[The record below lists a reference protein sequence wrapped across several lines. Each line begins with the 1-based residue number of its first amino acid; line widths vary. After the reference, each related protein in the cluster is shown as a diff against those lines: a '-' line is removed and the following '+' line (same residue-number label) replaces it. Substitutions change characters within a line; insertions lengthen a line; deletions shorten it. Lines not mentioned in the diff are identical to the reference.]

1 MKINKDYPFKYVQ
14 FQRSEFACN
23 CGCGF
28 DVVDVQLLA
37 VLQDLRDSLESVII
51 INSGCRCSEYN
62 KTVGGS
68 PRSQHVFGKAAD
80 IDVVEVGPMDVY
92 RLLDK
97 KYPDKFGIGLYDAFV
112 HIDVRDKKTRWDK
125 RTK

>member
-37 VLQDLRDSLESVII
+37 VLQDLRDSLESVIM

-97 KYPDKFGIGLYDAFV
+97 KYPDKFGIGLYDSFV
-112 HIDVRDKKTRWDK
+112 HIDVRDQKARWDWRQK
-125 RTK
+125 